1 MVMTEWRALLAEF
14 QRWMSTNIQIKQ
26 ETPIEAHL
34 MQMLDEARREWH
46 LSKVYF
52 NAVTETDL
60 IDHAIFTMDAAEQRY
75 SYLLKKAKA
84 EGLEAEALHLAQN

>member
-1 MVMTEWRALLAEF
+1 MTEWRALLAEF